1 MYELGN
7 TAELLNEIKYKVSI
21 LGLCETKWNGAGKM
35 LLNTAKTVLFQT
47 HSQWTSGS
55 IAIKRGKSII
65 QWEEKSSRILTST
78 FSTTDKESKEEC
90 DPLLALTKVK
100 GGSVKE
106 KYYRK
111 LQITIGY
118 QRNCNLKTL
127 LGDLTYC
134 QNLM

>member
-1 MYELGN
+1 M
-7 TAELLNEIKYKVSI
+7 
-21 LGLCETKWNGAGKM
+21 KWSRQNASK
-35 LLNTAKTVLFQT
+35 
-47 HSQWTSGS
+47 HSQNSAVPDPLTVNEWLYCYQKS
-55 IAIKRGKSII
+55 KSII

-100 GGSVKE
+100 DGSVKE

-111 LQITIGY
+111 LQITTGY
-118 QRNCNLKTL
+118 QRNCNLKIL
-127 LGDLTYC
+127 LGDMTYC